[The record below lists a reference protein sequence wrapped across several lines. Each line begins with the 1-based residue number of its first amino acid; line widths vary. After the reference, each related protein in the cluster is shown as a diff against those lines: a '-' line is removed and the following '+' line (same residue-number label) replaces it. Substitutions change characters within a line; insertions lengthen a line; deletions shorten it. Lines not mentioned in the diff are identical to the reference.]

1 MDSEYFQREPPDDG
15 HIVPQYALGWEICCH
30 RSGVKGRFEQIA
42 KQAEAKRQESEEM
55 VARNMESDDEK
66 KDSKTVVIPKE
77 VKSPEPSQN
86 KIEQEHTVALVVTPT
101 DQTMAESIGEEKKE
115 STQQVEKKEEPKVQ
129 DNEILCE
136 NNGREEC
143 IIDTR
148 IQHFPPHDNA
158 PTKSTS
164 LNTASST
171 GHPGLN
177 LCSDLFELGVFLLVH
192 GPDDHTCENR
202 KGGESKILGRSLRS
216 EQGVTVNEKQ
226 TRKGMR
232 GRTNID
238 ALLMRLDIGL
248 DIATS
253 TGHSLT
259 GQDRWSQHLAQREN
273 IVADTG
279 TGRVQRS
286 SRTNTDYRPFE
297 VVWKECEEPFLLTH
311 ERFGNEL
318 PSASLV
324 DDT

>member
-1 MDSEYFQREPPDDG
+1 MCPNSEHHFLDFFSPSLAGTGCSFIHKRESCTTAISSIFKGNLQDDG
-15 HIVPQYALGWEICCH
+15 HIVPQYTLGWEICCH

-86 KIEQEHTVALVVTPT
+86 KIEQEHTVALVATLT
-101 DQTMAESIGEEKKE
+101 DQTMAESIGEENKE
-115 STQQVEKKEEPKVQ
+115 STKQVEKKEEPKVQ

-177 LCSDLFELGVFLLVH
+177 LCSGLFELGVFLLVH

-238 ALLMRLDIGL
+238 ALLIL
-248 DIATS
+248 
-253 TGHSLT
+253 
-259 GQDRWSQHLAQREN
+259 SQ
-273 IVADTG
+273 
-279 TGRVQRS
+279 S
-286 SRTNTDYRPFE
+286 S
-297 VVWKECEEPFLLTH
+297 KEIQKNHNKLKVGCRIFCLLFT
-311 ERFGNEL
+311 
-318 PSASLV
+318 
-324 DDT
+324 

>member
-1 MDSEYFQREPPDDG
+1 MNNCHRIGRKWTLSIFKGNLQDDG

-42 KQAEAKRQESEEM
+42 KQAKAKRQESEEM

-86 KIEQEHTVALVVTPT
+86 KIEQEHTVALVVTLT
-101 DQTMAESIGEEKKE
+101 DQTMAESIGEENKE
-115 STQQVEKKEEPKVQ
+115 STKQVEKKEEPKVQ

-136 NNGREEC
+136 NNGREEF

-177 LCSDLFELGVFLLVH
+177 LCSGLFELGVFLLVH
-192 GPDDHTCENR
+192 GLDDHTCENR

-238 ALLMRLDIGL
+238 ALLIL
-248 DIATS
+248 
-253 TGHSLT
+253 
-259 GQDRWSQHLAQREN
+259 SQ
-273 IVADTG
+273 
-279 TGRVQRS
+279 S
-286 SRTNTDYRPFE
+286 S
-297 VVWKECEEPFLLTH
+297 KEIQKNHNKLKVGCRIFCLLFT
-311 ERFGNEL
+311 
-318 PSASLV
+318 
-324 DDT
+324 

>member
-1 MDSEYFQREPPDDG
+1 
-15 HIVPQYALGWEICCH
+15 
-30 RSGVKGRFEQIA
+30 
-42 KQAEAKRQESEEM
+42 
-55 VARNMESDDEK
+55 MESDDEK

-86 KIEQEHTVALVVTPT
+86 KIEQEHTVALVVTLT

-115 STQQVEKKEEPKVQ
+115 STKQVEKKEEPKVQ

-136 NNGREEC
+136 NNGREEF

-259 GQDRWSQHLAQREN
+259 GQDSL
-273 IVADTG
+273 
-279 TGRVQRS
+279 S
-286 SRTNTDYRPFE
+286 ST
-297 VVWKECEEPFLLTH
+297 V
-311 ERFGNEL
+311 
-318 PSASLV
+318 SSLV
-324 DDT
+324 CHRSTPSSIPHVDEYLLPAVYVIFSSSFVPKDMSADGYWEEDGKNTANANTLLFSSLSFAESLQITSCSFSSSMNDSILLDKLRI